1 MASIKI
7 FVKNVITKKVIPITF
22 PKNINYNELIKRI
35 FSEFNVDLDD
45 YILTYNGD
53 KFTENKMSILKDN
66 ITLNL
71 VLNFEEEEDEDL
83 DLDDKAFDDENIIK
97 ECFINTNFIENKE
110 EKDDEILERKSLSG
124 ILNICLLKYIS
135 RDIDDNIMNKIKSP
149 LKEIIETIK
158 KEINFKN
165 HAEEDIKAILNDKT
179 GNNIFE
185 YCKYIN
191 GLINKE
197 ILDNL
202 IELFDNDKK
211 EKFYN
216 FWNKLM
222 RFDEFNRFFE
232 KELEI
237 ALRNSYF
244 DYSVISMILYEKSR
258 RKKYLNERKKC
269 PNCHKRILFHGTQV
283 DPISKIITT
292 EFKYTR
298 KAFYGMGIYFSDMLD
313 YIGFYAGGNDYNT
326 RRDNFGKILPV
337 NQTFS
342 CIASEIYYNE
352 KKLKKINDFSLHV
365 PELSDFPTY
374 EYIKKNFPKQMVVKN
389 GIHLAK
395 VEPSQGQVLEE
406 ESIPQEEKKGSF
418 IGNEYVITEM
428 DQMLPLYGL
437 TLQRN
442 EFFVVWR
449 DNHFGNNNYY
459 NQYLAER
466 IFFLNR
472 IAKMNVY
479 FESNT
484 EEALRIISRK
494 KYNKIILISNIG
506 LDLAG
511 KKFVEIARKILGFD
525 VVVLFFSANSNHFK
539 WLKNFKNALYTDNSN
554 FYENYILNYN
564 ETGLK
569 ELKKEV
575 ENKYQFKFPEFTKDF
590 LSFPKFIQEG
600 KTYKETNFSEYC
612 ENFRRVYIYNDYT
625 KYYIKMN
632 NNGSVSLTKSKNNA
646 SIWDITLDN
655 GEITLFSNNY
665 YLYIM
670 KDNENVGGKEY
681 LEIGRYKKLKE
692 DYYSISF
699 KNKNLSIETMFFLFD
714 SIKFKKCDIGQYEKF
729 KFIDII

>member
-22 PKNINYNELIKRI
+22 PKNINYNELIKTI

-71 VLNFEEEEDEDL
+71 VLNFEEEEDEEL
-83 DLDDKAFDDENIIK
+83 DLDDNAFDDENIIK

-232 KELEI
+232 KELEV

-258 RKKYLNERKKC
+258 RKIYLKERKKC

-352 KKLKKINDFSLHV
+352 KKLKKINDFSLLV
-365 PELSDFPTY
+365 PELRDFPNY
-374 EYIKKNFPKQMVVKN
+374 EYIKK
-389 GIHLAK
+389 I
-395 VEPSQGQVLEE
+395 
-406 ESIPQEEKKGSF
+406 
-418 IGNEYVITEM
+418 
-428 DQMLPLYGL
+428 
-437 TLQRN
+437 
-442 EFFVVWR
+442 
-449 DNHFGNNNYY
+449 
-459 NQYLAER
+459 
-466 IFFLNR
+466 FLN
-472 IAKMNVY
+472 
-479 FESNT
+479 
-484 EEALRIISRK
+484 
-494 KYNKIILISNIG
+494 
-506 LDLAG
+506 
-511 KKFVEIARKILGFD
+511 
-525 VVVLFFSANSNHFK
+525 K
-539 WLKNFKNALYTDNSN
+539 WLLRMA
-554 FYENYILNYN
+554 YI
-564 ETGLK
+564 
-569 ELKKEV
+569 
-575 ENKYQFKFPEFTKDF
+575 
-590 LSFPKFIQEG
+590 
-600 KTYKETNFSEYC
+600 
-612 ENFRRVYIYNDYT
+612 
-625 KYYIKMN
+625 
-632 NNGSVSLTKSKNNA
+632 
-646 SIWDITLDN
+646 
-655 GEITLFSNNY
+655 
-665 YLYIM
+665 
-670 KDNENVGGKEY
+670 
-681 LEIGRYKKLKE
+681 
-692 DYYSISF
+692 
-699 KNKNLSIETMFFLFD
+699 
-714 SIKFKKCDIGQYEKF
+714 
-729 KFIDII
+729 